1 MGGNDAEIQHFVRI
15 CYSNYGMYFCWT
27 IYIIEGALLTFGA
40 FLAWESRNVSNLTK
54 TSSNLRGL
62 RANLWCISYRDN
74 IEMPSS

>member
-15 CYSNYGMYFCWT
+15 CYSNYGTYFCWS

-54 TSSNLRGL
+54 KLVQILEDYLLTYCSFKD
-62 RANLWCISYRDN
+62 A
-74 IEMPSS
+74 

>member
-15 CYSNYGMYFCWT
+15 CYSNYGMYFCWS

-54 TSSNLRGL
+54 KLVQILEDYLLTYCSFKDS
-62 RANLWCISYRDN
+62 
-74 IEMPSS
+74 